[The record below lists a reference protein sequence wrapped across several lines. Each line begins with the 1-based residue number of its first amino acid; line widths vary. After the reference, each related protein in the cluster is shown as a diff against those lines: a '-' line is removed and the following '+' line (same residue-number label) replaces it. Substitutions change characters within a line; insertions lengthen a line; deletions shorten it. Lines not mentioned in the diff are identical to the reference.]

1 MHRISLEYLAIV
13 LSTAGVYSTG
23 VPVLLE
29 IKLADI
35 TSLTLLVGVSV
46 RAHATM
52 YYTRVLLNCPALA
65 TVQDKKTSEMAREDK
80 SSCRVINTKNCRPSR
95 LQRWRLTRQHA
106 P

>member
-13 LSTAGVYSTG
+13 LSTAGVYSTEF
-23 VPVLLE
+23 PVLLE

-65 TVQDKKTSEMAREDK
+65 SVQDKRLLKWLGKTNPAAELSIPRTAGLPD
-80 SSCRVINTKNCRPSR
+80 SNVGD
-95 LQRWRLTRQHA
+95 
-106 P
+106 